1 MIYLSIALVIS
12 VLMNGLFFWYN
23 RQVIKNLVYILEN
36 AKEFESIVNEFK
48 EHLSSVYNR
57 DTFYGDPTLEG
68 LLEHTKDM
76 VTVSDEMSARIKQIL
91 DWDQE

>member
-12 VLMNGLFFWYN
+12 VLMNGLFFLYN

-48 EHLSSVYNR
+48 EHLSGVYNR